1 MSFFFDEVLN
11 LFIMISLFM
20 GHGKP
25 RDIFIY
31 NQILQIKSEYIFLL
45 YDFDAIKYKVYL
57 IP

>member
-1 MSFFFDEVLN
+1 
-11 LFIMISLFM
+11 MISLFM